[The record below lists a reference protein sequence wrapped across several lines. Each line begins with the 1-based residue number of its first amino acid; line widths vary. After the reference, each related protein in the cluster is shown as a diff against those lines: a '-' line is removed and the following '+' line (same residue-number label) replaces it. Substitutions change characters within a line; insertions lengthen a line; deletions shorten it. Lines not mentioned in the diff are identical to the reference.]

1 MKRKNRKKKIR
12 ELFRDIYIGFRVQLR
27 VIRLSLMHVPEPE
40 DAKTASQM
48 AKEIREAVKSSQSA

>member
-1 MKRKNRKKKIR
+1 MKKKIR
-12 ELFRDIYIGFRVQLR
+12 ELLRDIYIGFRVQLR

-48 AKEIREAVKSSQSA
+48 AKEIREAAKSSQST